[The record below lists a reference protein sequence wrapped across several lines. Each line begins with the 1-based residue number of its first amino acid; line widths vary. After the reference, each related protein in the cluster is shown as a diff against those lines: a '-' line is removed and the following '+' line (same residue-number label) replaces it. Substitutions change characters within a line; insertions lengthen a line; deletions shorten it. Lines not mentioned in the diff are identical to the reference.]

1 MDELVFKPFD
11 KQKTFLKSPARFR
24 GAFAGKRGGKTEVG
38 AIASAMLQEQRPG
51 YKPNG
56 IDPYLGVIVA
66 PTNDML
72 KRLSWKKFEAYT
84 KPCGLIKKQW
94 QNPMMIEWHDSIDQN
109 ESLIYGISGD
119 RPERIEGV
127 KANWI
132 WIDEVF
138 QIKEQLFLECIAR
151 VSDSQ
156 GYIICTGSLGI
167 QFVNPK
173 QHWAYKYFKE
183 QIDAEFEC
191 FEWGTSDNPYYPQ
204 EELERNR
211 NMLDPQTFR
220 AMFEICWDV
229 VPQNAVYSYFS
240 DDNVIHNLQ
249 YNPKLP
255 VVCVVDWGWSHPM
268 ACGMFQYDSRK
279 DEIYLIDEMIKSK
292 VTLEKLAEWI
302 GSRPYR
308 AQEYICDIAGNQERE
323 QTGKSNV
330 KWFKDNTGIK
340 FKYKVS
346 RINVGCAVVRSYI
359 KNVNGKI
366 RFFVSSMCVESIDG
380 LKRYKYPEKDG
391 IIQNENPV
399 KEDDDAVDMIRYYF
413 INKHDPKDVGN
424 KPIQITNYR

>member
-1 MDELVFKPFD
+1 MTDLVFKPFD
-11 KQKTFLKSPARFR
+11 KQKTFIKSKARFR
-24 GAFAGKRGGKTEVG
+24 GAFAGKRGGKTEIG
-38 AIASAMLQEQRPG
+38 AIASIILQEQRPN

-56 IDPYLGVIVA
+56 IDPYLGIIIA

-72 KRLSWKKFEAYT
+72 KRLSWKKFMAYA
-84 KPCGLIKKQW
+84 KPCGMIKQDWKA
-94 QNPMMIEWHDSIDQN
+94 PLEIEWHDSKEQD
-109 ESLIYGISGD
+109 ESEIYGISGEK
-119 RPERIEGV
+119 PERLEGV

-138 QIKEQLFLECIAR
+138 QIKEQLFLEALAR

-156 GYIICTGSLGI
+156 GYIICTGSLGV

-183 QIDAEFEC
+183 EIDAEFEC

-211 NMLDPQTFR
+211 NLLDPRTFR

-229 VPQNAVYSYFS
+229 IPKNAVYNNFS
-240 DDNVIHNLQ
+240 DDNIIHNLQ

-255 VVCVVDWGWSHPM
+255 VFCCVDWGWSHPM
-268 ACGMFQYDSRK
+268 ACGMFQYDPRQ
-279 DEIYLIDEMIKSK
+279 DTVYLINEVVKSRMELK
-292 VTLEKLAEWI
+292 ELAIWI
-302 GSRPYR
+302 AQQPYQI
-308 AQEYICDIAGNQERE
+308 QEYICDIAGNQERE

-330 KWFKDNTGIK
+330 KWFKDNHGVTFK
-340 FKYKVS
+340 FRTS
-346 RINVGCAVVRSYI
+346 GINVGCSLVRSYI
-359 KNVNGKI
+359 KNANEKI
-366 RFFVSSMCVESIDG
+366 RFYVASHCKETIDG
-380 LKRYKYPEKDG
+380 CTRYKYPEKDG

-413 INKHDPKDVGN
+413 MFKHDPKYKHQ
-424 KPIQITNYR
+424 KPIVINSYR